1 MVRKRT
7 KGRDYA
13 VQMLYSS
20 IVAENTPEETK
31 SSFRLEYE
39 KELPEILDFAD
50 KLFDTAYKNKEKDET
65 LISEFI
71 AKNWTIDRIG
81 LLERCILRLGISEL
95 FEGDAPYYAVIDDY
109 VTLAKSYGDEKSASF
124 VNGILENVKNKFSLE
139 MKNDSK
145 K

>member
-20 IVAENTPEETK
+20 TVTENTPEETK

-139 MKNDSK
+139 MNNDSK
-145 K
+145 

>member
-20 IVAENTPEETK
+20 TVAENTPEETK

-50 KLFDTAYKNKEKDET
+50 KLFDTAYKNKEKDEK

-139 MKNDSK
+139 MNNDSK
-145 K
+145 

>member
-13 VQMLYSS
+13 VQMLYSAT
-20 IVAENTPEETK
+20 VAENTAEETK

-50 KLFDTAYKNKEKDET
+50 KLFSTAYKNKEKDEA
-65 LISEFI
+65 LISELI
-71 AKNWTIDRIG
+71 SKNWTLERIG

-124 VNGILENVKNKFSLE
+124 VNGMLENVKNKFSLE
-139 MKNDSK
+139 MSNDSK
-145 K
+145 

>member
-13 VQMLYSS
+13 VQMLYSAT
-20 IVAENTPEETK
+20 VAENTAEETK

-50 KLFDTAYKNKEKDET
+50 KLFSTAYKNKEKDEA
-65 LISEFI
+65 LISELI
-71 AKNWTIDRIG
+71 SKNWTLERIG

-139 MKNDSK
+139 MSNDSK
-145 K
+145 